1 MQNSRRTSN
10 PYFKNQNSTGRNHY
24 PKKSI
29 IEFQL
34 KKHEAEKLTKSH
46 RNENASKYFVQINK
60 NNNHKKHTILNKK
73 DNILNS
79 LYTPRKEI
87 LDIELKNHQNEK
99 SEIELKDQ
107 SSCILEK
114 SLNVNL
120 SLEKKIEMIIKEGI
134 IFKKSSHRSHFKL
147 EI

>member
-73 DNILNS
+73 DGSNELQTN
-79 LYTPRKEI
+79 RKN
-87 LDIELKNHQNEK
+87 DFDNETK
-99 SEIELKDQ
+99 FY
-107 SSCILEK
+107 
-114 SLNVNL
+114 V
-120 SLEKKIEMIIKEGI
+120 KITII
-134 IFKKSSHRSHFKL
+134 
-147 EI
+147 